1 MKVVFAL
8 LCGLCL
14 WGGILVAD
22 ETHKNIS
29 AGSAHIGEPLLQG
42 MKPDSN
48 SEFAFEMGKS
58 PLENI
63 NLLQYFG
70 VILILVGLLLFLWY
84 VKTRLN
90 APQVKLSQSS
100 VLGALFDKKNLSS
113 AVQVQSVTTL
123 GFHSKLVVFEAY
135 GKRYLVIVYSNGAKL
150 VDSYHLEA
158 ESQQSQAQES
168 FKELLEQE
176 LPSETK

>member
-8 LCGLCL
+8 LCGLYL
-14 WGGILVAD
+14 WGGILAAD
-22 ETHKNIS
+22 EAYKNTHT
-29 AGSAHIGEPLLQG
+29 AEPLLQG
-42 MKPDSN
+42 MKPDSH

-90 APQVKLSQSS
+90 TPQVKCAQSS

-113 AVQVQSVTTL
+113 AVQVQSITTL

-135 GKRYLVIVYSNGAKL
+135 GKRYLVIVSPNGAQL
-150 VDSYHLEA
+150 VDSYSLEI
-158 ESQQSQAQES
+158 ELQQNQAQES

>member
-1 MKVVFAL
+1 MKVVLAL

-14 WGGILVAD
+14 WGGILAAD
-22 ETHKNIS
+22 EAYKNTHTT
-29 AGSAHIGEPLLQG
+29 EPLLQG

-48 SEFAFEMGKS
+48 PEFAFEMGKS

-84 VKTRLN
+84 IKTRLN
-90 APQVKLSQSS
+90 APQVKCAQSN
-100 VLGALFDKKNLSS
+100 VLGALFDKKNLAS
-113 AVQVQSVTTL
+113 AVQVQSITTL

-135 GKRYLVIVYSNGAKL
+135 GKRYLVIVSSNGAQL
-150 VDSYHLEA
+150 VDSYSLEI
-158 ESQQSQAQES
+158 ESQQNQAQES

>member
-8 LCGLCL
+8 LCALCL
-14 WGGILVAD
+14 GGGILAAD
-22 ETHKNIS
+22 ETYKNTHTAES
-29 AGSAHIGEPLLQG
+29 SLQG
-42 MKPDSN
+42 MKPDSKH

-84 VKTRLN
+84 IKTRLN

-100 VLGALFDKKNLSS
+100 VLGALFDKKNPSS

-123 GFHSKLVVFEAY
+123 GFHSKLVVFDAY
-135 GKRYLVIVYSNGAKL
+135 EKRYLVIVYSNGAKL
-150 VDSYHLEA
+150 VDSYSLEA

>member
-14 WGGILVAD
+14 WGGILAAN
-22 ETHKNIS
+22 EAYQNTHT
-29 AGSAHIGEPLLQG
+29 AEPLLQG
-42 MKPDSN
+42 MKPDSKQ

-90 APQVKLSQSS
+90 APQVKLSQSN
-100 VLGALFDKKNLSS
+100 VLGVLFDKKNLSS
-113 AVQVQSVTTL
+113 AVQVQSVATL

-135 GKRYLVIVYSNGAKL
+135 GKRYLVIVYSNGAQL
-150 VDSYHLEA
+150 VDSYSLEV
-158 ESQQSQAQES
+158 ESQCNQAQES